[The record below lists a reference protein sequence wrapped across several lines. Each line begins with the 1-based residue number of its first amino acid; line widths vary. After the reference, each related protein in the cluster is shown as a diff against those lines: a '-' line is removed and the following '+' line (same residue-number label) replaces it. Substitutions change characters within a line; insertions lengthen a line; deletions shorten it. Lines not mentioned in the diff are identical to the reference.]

1 MRSPGNTVPPPF
13 VVLPSPFAPLP
24 TTQPAALP
32 PPPPDPVAVEL
43 AALRATAGTAGEALW
58 PGFGSAPFG
67 MLVIQRDQ
75 ESLLCQPSVPPGF
88 SFAGRDPAT
97 GCNRFVRPRTGLPA
111 GLLAAIPIFGPPS
124 TIVMGTRDAT
134 GLSPMRWRS
143 TVFHEHFHQWQ
154 AELPGYYGR
163 VAALDLAGGDETGM
177 WMLSFPFPYDDA
189 AIRAAYYNA
198 AQALADALEARRTQG
213 FPTRVAQYVEQRRA
227 LAAAAGERNWR
238 YLEFQLWQE
247 GVARWTEIALGR
259 NSDDWATRMD
269 AEAREQEVIGG
280 LQHPDLERQRRLVVY
295 ELGAGEAMLLE
306 ACGTGWR
313 SRYATLLALGPLVEE
328 AAVACRGRGTTTV
341 AR

>member
-1 MRSPGNTVPPPF
+1 
-13 VVLPSPFAPLP
+13 VLPSPLAPLP
-24 TTQPAALP
+24 AAQPGPGPAPLP
-32 PPPPDPVAVEL
+32 PRPPNIAAAPPDPFAVEL
-43 AALRATAGTAGEALW
+43 AALRTTAGAAGESIW

-97 GCNRFVRPRTGLPA
+97 GCNRFVRPRTGLPE
-111 GLLAAIPIFGPPS
+111 GLLAAMPIFGPPS

-154 AELPGYYGR
+154 SELPGYYGR
-163 VAALDLAGGDETGM
+163 VAALDLSGGDSTGM
-177 WMLSFPFPYDDA
+177 WMLNFPFPYDDP
-189 AIRAAYYNA
+189 AIRAAYYQA
-198 AQALADALEARRTQG
+198 AQALGDALEARRTQG
-213 FPTRVAQYVEQRRA
+213 FPTRVAQYVERRRA

-269 AEAREQEVIGG
+269 ADAREQEVIGG

-295 ELGAGEAMLLE
+295 DLGAGEAMLLE
-306 ACGTGWR
+306 ACGVGWR
-313 SRYATLLALGPLVEE
+313 ARYPNVLAMGPLVEE
-328 AAVACRGRGTTTV
+328 AAMGCRGRGPGTV